1 MKSNPQ
7 SKKLQRNFRNR
18 FQIILIFVV
27 ILISSHSAVA
37 QPQINFEMIKGDVV
51 LDSKAER
58 MYPTRALD
66 RGITGWVEVRFDIDT
81 FGNVIKSTIEIVSAQ
96 PRSIFDSATIREVEH
111 FRFTPY
117 IENGV
122 ATEVSNVQYRFEY
135 SL

>member
-7 SKKLQRNFRNR
+7 SKKPQRNFRNR

-37 QPQINFEMIKGDVV
+37 QPQVNFEMIKGDVV
-51 LDSKAER
+51 LDSNAEP

-81 FGNVIKSTIEIVSAQ
+81 FGNVIKPSIDIVDAQVRGLFDGSTIRA
-96 PRSIFDSATIREVEH
+96 VEH

-122 ATEVSNVQYRFEY
+122 ATKVSNVQYRFEY